1 MTKVAPREGFTAPSR
16 KPPLGTDACMVE
28 EKGLHSSLHGASNS
42 SSQSSETTQQV
53 SAVPLREH
61 NGGLMTAVKA
71 TLVRDLT
78 LLLRRRGEVL
88 NPLVFFALVITLFP
102 IAISPDPELLAV
114 IAPGLLW
121 VAALLAALLS
131 LDSLFRSDYDDGSLE
146 QLLLAPQPLVALSLA
161 KVAVHWLLT
170 GLPLALM
177 APILGIMLAL
187 PAGSYAVLALS
198 LALGTASL
206 SLIGAIG
213 AALTVGLARGGVLLS
228 LLVLP
233 LYIPVLIFGAGAVQA
248 AIFGE
253 GVSAHLAIL
262 GALLAA
268 SLMLAP
274 WAIAASLRISING

>member
-1 MTKVAPREGFTAPSR
+1 MQQQTAAVAPRLKEPGEGLVLALT
-16 KPPLGTDACMVE
+16 
-28 EKGLHSSLHGASNS
+28 
-42 SSQSSETTQQV
+42 
-53 SAVPLREH
+53 
-61 NGGLMTAVKA
+61 A
-71 TLVRDLT
+71 TLKRDLV
-78 LLLRRRGEVL
+78 LMLRRRGEVL

-102 IAISPDPELLAV
+102 IGISPNPDLLAL

-131 LDSLFRSDYDDGSLE
+131 LDSLFRSDFDDGSLE
-146 QLLLAPQPLVALSLA
+146 QLLLAPQPLAALTLA

-177 APILGIMLAL
+177 APVLGIMLAL
-187 PAGSYAVLALS
+187 PAGSYLVLAVS
-198 LALGTASL
+198 LALGSATL

-248 AIFGE
+248 AIAGDS
-253 GVSAHLAIL
+253 VSAHLAIL

-268 SLMLAP
+268 ALMLAP

>member
-1 MTKVAPREGFTAPSR
+1 MLQETTAVAPRLKEPGEGLALALT
-16 KPPLGTDACMVE
+16 
-28 EKGLHSSLHGASNS
+28 
-42 SSQSSETTQQV
+42 
-53 SAVPLREH
+53 
-61 NGGLMTAVKA
+61 A
-71 TLVRDLT
+71 TLKRDLV
-78 LLLRRRGEVL
+78 LMLRRRGEVL

-102 IAISPDPELLAV
+102 IGISPDPDLLAL

-131 LDSLFRSDYDDGSLE
+131 LDSLFRSDFDDGSLE
-146 QLLLAPQPLVALSLA
+146 QLLLAPQSLAALTLA

-187 PAGSYAVLALS
+187 PAGSYLVLAVS
-198 LALGTASL
+198 LALGSATL

-248 AIFGE
+248 AIAGDS
-253 GVSAHLAIL
+253 VSAHLAIL

-268 SLMLAP
+268 ALMLAP

>member
-1 MTKVAPREGFTAPSR
+1 MKESVVQQETTAVAPHLKEPGEG
-16 KPPLGTDACMVE
+16 L
-28 EKGLHSSLHGASNS
+28 SLAL
-42 SSQSSETTQQV
+42 T
-53 SAVPLREH
+53 
-61 NGGLMTAVKA
+61 A
-71 TLVRDLT
+71 TLRRDLV
-78 LLLRRRGEVL
+78 LMLRRRGEVL

-102 IAISPDPELLAV
+102 IGISPDPDLLAL

-131 LDSLFRSDYDDGSLE
+131 LDSLFRSDFDDGSLE
-146 QLLLAPQPLVALSLA
+146 QLLLAPQPLAALTLA

-177 APILGIMLAL
+177 APVLGIMLAL
-187 PAGSYAVLALS
+187 PAGSYLILAVS
-198 LALGTASL
+198 LALGSATL

-248 AIFGE
+248 AIAGDS
-253 GVSAHLAIL
+253 VSAHLAIL

-268 SLMLAP
+268 ALMLAP

>member
-1 MTKVAPREGFTAPSR
+1 MLQETTEVAPRLKEPGEGLALALT
-16 KPPLGTDACMVE
+16 
-28 EKGLHSSLHGASNS
+28 
-42 SSQSSETTQQV
+42 
-53 SAVPLREH
+53 
-61 NGGLMTAVKA
+61 A
-71 TLVRDLT
+71 TLKRDLV
-78 LLLRRRGEVL
+78 LMLRRRGEVL

-102 IAISPDPELLAV
+102 VGISPDPDLLAL

-131 LDSLFRSDYDDGSLE
+131 LDSLFRSDFDDGSLE
-146 QLLLAPQPLVALSLA
+146 QLLLAPQPLAALTLA

-187 PAGSYAVLALS
+187 PAGSYLVLAVS
-198 LALGTASL
+198 LALGSATL

-248 AIFGE
+248 AIAGDS
-253 GVSAHLAIL
+253 VSAHLAIL

-268 SLMLAP
+268 ALMLAP